1 MARESTQHK
10 LDRVRPPRVHIT
22 YDVEIGDAIEMKE
35 LPFVVGVLADLS
47 GKPDAPLPR
56 VKDRKFVEIDRD
68 NFNAVLKGMKPRL
81 AFRVDNK
88 LTNDDTKLAVE
99 LRFNSMDDFE
109 PEAVANQV
117 EPLRKLMETRRQLA
131 ALLAKT
137 DGNDRLSERLQ
148 EIISNTELLQ
158 QLGKEAGLEAP
169 DGTGRKGGVLMSNEM
184 EQAQT
189 EAAALLQ
196 QEESLL
202 ERIIDEGRIGRDEEQ
217 REQSRKQITTLV
229 EEVMKGTVRVS
240 KDIEATINARIADI
254 DELLSRQ
261 LNEIMHAPEFQ
272 RLEASW
278 RGLHYLVHQSET
290 STMLK
295 IRVFNVSKNDLL
307 KDLERAS
314 EFDQSALFKKV
325 YEEEYGMFGGA
336 PFGALIGDYEFGR
349 HPQDM
354 ALLDQISHVA
364 AAAHAPFIAAASP
377 RLYNLE
383 SFTDLGAPR
392 DLAKIF
398 DTVEY
403 VKWKSFR
410 ESEDSRYVG
419 LTLPHILLRLP
430 YGPETV
436 PVEAFNFKE
445 DVDGKDHSKYL
456 WGNAAYGFATRL
468 TDAFAKYSWCA
479 AIRGVEGGGLVEGLP
494 THTFMTDDGE
504 VALKCPTE
512 IAITDRREKE
522 LSDLGF
528 IPLVHCKGTDY
539 AAFFG
544 AQSCQKAK
552 KYDTDAANAN
562 ARLSTQLQYILA
574 TSRFAHYLKAIMR
587 DKIGSFM
594 TRQNCQDYLNRWIT
608 NYVLLDDNA
617 SQAAKAQYPLR
628 EARIDVSE
636 VRGKPGVYRA
646 VAFLKPHFQLDELTV
661 SLRLV
666 AELPA
671 PVTK

>member
-1 MARESTQHK
+1 MAEGRMPQVQEEE
-10 LDRVRPPRVHIT
+10 
-22 YDVEIGDAIEMKE
+22 VE
-35 LPFVVGVLADLS
+35 V
-47 GKPDAPLPR
+47 
-56 VKDRKFVEIDRD
+56 
-68 NFNAVLKGMKPRL
+68 
-81 AFRVDNK
+81 
-88 LTNDDTKLAVE
+88 
-99 LRFNSMDDFE
+99 
-109 PEAVANQV
+109 
-117 EPLRKLMETRRQLA
+117 
-131 ALLAKT
+131 
-137 DGNDRLSERLQ
+137 
-148 EIISNTELLQ
+148 TE
-158 QLGKEAGLEAP
+158 E
-169 DGTGRKGGVLMSNEM
+169 
-184 EQAQT
+184 
-189 EAAALLQ
+189 

-202 ERIIDEGRIGRDEEQ
+202 DRIITETRIGRDEVQ
-217 REQSRKQITTLV
+217 REQSRRQIATLV
-229 EEVMKGTVRVS
+229 EEVMQGTVRVT

-254 DELLSRQ
+254 DVLLSRQ

-272 RLEASW
+272 KLEASW

-295 IRVFNVSKNDLL
+295 IRVLNVSKQDLL
-307 KDLERAS
+307 RDLERAS

-325 YEEEYGMFGGA
+325 YEEGYGVFGGE
-336 PFGALIGDYEFGR
+336 PIGTLIGDYEFGR

-354 ALLDQISHVA
+354 ALLEKISNVS
-364 AAAHAPFIAAASP
+364 AAAHAPFIAAANSQ
-377 RLYNLE
+377 LFNLDSYTE
-383 SFTDLGAPR
+383 LGMPR

-403 VKWKSFR
+403 AKWKSFR
-410 ESEDSRYVG
+410 DSEDSRYVG
-419 LTLPHILLRLP
+419 LTLPHILMRLP

-436 PVEAFNFKE
+436 PVEAFNFQE

-456 WGNAAYGFATRL
+456 WGNAAYGFGARL
-468 TDAFAKYSWCA
+468 TDAFAKYHWCA

-494 THTFMTDDGE
+494 THTFKTDDGDI
-504 VALKCPTE
+504 ALKCPTE

-544 AQSCQKAK
+544 AQSCQKAR

-562 ARLSTQLQYILA
+562 ARLSTQLQYIMA

-594 TRQNCQDYLNRWIT
+594 TRQNCENYLNRWIT

-617 SQAAKAQYPLR
+617 SQEAKANNPLR

-646 VAFLKPHFQLDELTV
+646 VAFLKPHFQLDELTL

-666 AELPA
+666 AELPP
-671 PVTK
+671 PVAR